1 MKRVRILSV
10 SNEVNEK
17 EIIYYQGQQWKSI
30 IIQLI
35 TSIHIHK
42 NSYMDVEKY

>member
-17 EIIYYQGQQWKSI
+17 EIIY
-30 IIQLI
+30 
-35 TSIHIHK
+35 IHK